1 MTQTYMLTNDE
12 ITTRCL
18 PGAARLL
25 AISAAYLSIP
35 PDAISRKARNGYVP
49 GTNRSVPMSAA
60 ETTGARL

>member
-1 MTQTYMLTNDE
+1 MTQTCMPTNDE

-18 PGAARLL
+18 PGAGRFL
-25 AISAAYLSIP
+25 AISAGYLAVA
-35 PDAISRKARNGYVP
+35 PDAISRKASNGYVP

>member
-18 PGAARLL
+18 PGAARFL
-25 AISAAYLSIP
+25 AVSAAYLAVA
-35 PDAISRKARNGYVP
+35 PDAISRKASKGYVP
-49 GTNRSVPMSAA
+49 GTNRSVPMSVA